1 MNIDEYKALRLRRS
15 LLKAEIASINVRLDA
30 YDAESKSISRP
41 KTWFERW
48 KELWRGFEVGED
60 YPDAR
65 PIDEEEPAH
74 PVPPKPKPG
83 YRSPSRLEDRDVPM
97 SPREKF
103 YRDAENDF
111 RNTDSNGNYVTPPE
125 DC

>member
-15 LLKAEIASINVRLDA
+15 RLLAELARINALIGSI
-30 YDAESKSISRP
+30 
-41 KTWFERW
+41 
-48 KELWRGFEVGED
+48 EVGED

-74 PVPPKPKPG
+74 PVPPKPKPK
-83 YRSPSRLEDRDVPM
+83 YRSPSRIQDRDLPP